1 VTPNSEDIKEQAGN
15 EAKVTNRFIRIIQRK
30 DLPWEKD
37 SIARAANDPDHIPD
51 YNVQASVGQH
61 FLFHDSQ
68 NGKWTRVPSS
78 NHEVDVVAAQ
88 TVSKSMDN

>member
-1 VTPNSEDIKEQAGN
+1 MTTNSEDIKEQAGN

-30 DLPWEKD
+30 ALPWEKD

-78 NHEVDVVAAQ
+78 NHKVDVVAAR
-88 TVSKSMDN
+88 TVSKSMDS